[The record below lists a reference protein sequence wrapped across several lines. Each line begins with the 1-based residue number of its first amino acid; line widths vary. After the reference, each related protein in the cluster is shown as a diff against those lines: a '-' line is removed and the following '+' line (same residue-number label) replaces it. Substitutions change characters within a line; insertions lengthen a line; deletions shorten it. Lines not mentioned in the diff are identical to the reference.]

1 MGVNWL
7 FIIIIF
13 AFAVGR
19 CSAGKGP
26 SYLDLTPVRVN
37 PTFAPSDSTTAISTT
52 QVTFYGINHK
62 DHFSLFGTSSKA
74 YTTQSGSHI
83 AAGSADDT
91 RVRSEP
97 FYATDP
103 CFGVSPESS
112 FSGQGIPA
120 DCSNNNQ
127 HYSSVAD
134 CKGAAGS
141 VGAQGRSVELSYN
154 DVYKKVFVIIWGC
167 VKNGGNNV
175 LNKGVPEKSDAAA
188 AAKVYGPY
196 SKFKHTYIYTHLHT
210 TLDFP
215 HFYNIANFMYT

>member
-1 MGVNWL
+1 MNWPCT
-7 FIIIIF
+7 IILV
-13 AFAVGR
+13 AVTIGS
-19 CSAGKGP
+19 CYAQKKP
-26 SYLDLTPVRVN
+26 SYVDLTPVRVS
-37 PTFAPSDSTTAISTT
+37 PSSVDPVIPVSSTQI
-52 QVTFYGINHK
+52 TFYNIDHK
-62 DHFSLFGTSSKA
+62 DHFSIFGTSSGA

-83 AAGSADDT
+83 ASGSADDT

-103 CFGVSPESS
+103 CFGVTPETS
-112 FSGQGIPA
+112 FTGQGIPE
-120 DCSNNNQ
+120 DCSNNFL

-141 VGAQGRSVELSYN
+141 TGAKGRSVELNYK

-167 VKNGGNNV
+167 IKSGGNYV

-196 SKFKHTYIYTHLHT
+196 GKFLQINSCTPLHF
-210 TLDFP
+210 FP
-215 HFYNIANFMYT
+215 RFCNIANIIYAQKF